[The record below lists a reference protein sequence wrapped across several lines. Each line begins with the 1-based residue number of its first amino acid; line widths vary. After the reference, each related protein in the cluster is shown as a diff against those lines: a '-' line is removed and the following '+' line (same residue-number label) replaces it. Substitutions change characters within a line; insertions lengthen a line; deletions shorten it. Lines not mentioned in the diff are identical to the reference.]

1 MKQVDYGQLHTF
13 WTVEKEGGVT
23 RAAAKLFLAQPTVS
37 GQLRALERSIGQ
49 PLLKRQGR
57 GVILTDS
64 GRYLYH
70 YADEIFS
77 LGREML
83 DGLRGKS
90 TARTPRVIV
99 GIADVVPKMLSY
111 RLLNPLLSGS
121 ERIHVIGREG
131 KPDELLA
138 DLALHR
144 IDLVVSDAPVPPGSH
159 VRAYSRLVGDSG
171 ITLHAVGDMAL
182 RYRRRFP
189 RSLDGAPFILP
200 AENTVLRRSL
210 NDWFAAADIRPQV
223 LAEFE
228 DSALIKFV
236 AAGGVGLFAS
246 PTSVERDVCRTFG
259 VRIVGRIPEIRERF
273 YAISAERRLRHPAIM
288 RLLEHSQKTLIT

>member
-13 WTVEKEGGVT
+13 WTVAKEGGVT

-37 GQLRALERSIGQ
+37 GQLRALERTIGQ

-57 GVILTDS
+57 GVVLTES
-64 GRYLYH
+64 GRYVYQ
-70 YADEIFS
+70 YAEEIFS

-83 DGLRGKS
+83 DGLRGLS
-90 TARTPRVIV
+90 TDRTPRVIV

-111 RLLNPLLSGS
+111 RLLNPLLSGT
-121 ERIHVIGREG
+121 ERVHVIGREG
-131 KPDELLA
+131 KPEELLA

-159 VRAYSRLVGDSG
+159 IRAYSRLVGDSG
-171 ITLHAVGDMAL
+171 VTLHGVGETAQ

-200 AENTVLRRSL
+200 TENTVLRRSL
-210 NDWFAAADIRPQV
+210 NDWFAAAEIRPHV
-223 LAEFE
+223 IAEFE
-228 DSALIKFV
+228 DSALMKFV

-246 PTSVERDVCRTFG
+246 PTSVEQDVCRTFG
-259 VRIVGRIPEIRERF
+259 VKVVGRIPEIRERF
-273 YAISAERRLRHPAIM
+273 YAITAERRLRNPAVM
-288 RLLEHSQKTLIT
+288 TLLEHSQQTLIT